1 MKRIL
6 VVVGLVVG
14 TAASA
19 AAQFMGMP
27 VWNSP
32 KGGTGVTISG
42 DMGLPNEDM
51 GKGTAF
57 GARASVGLANIT
69 LTGGISTWTP
79 DNANDAITSFGADA
93 AFRVIGG
100 SLMPVAINIQ
110 VGAARTNEVPVPV
123 LGNVARTNII
133 AGAGISAGLPTPGVS
148 IEPYVSVTN
157 RWQIIEGDSESRV
170 GVTFGANLGFGM
182 FGVHVA
188 YDTSSDNGTTQ
199 SILGIG
205 AHVSLRAPLGM

>member
-1 MKRIL
+1 
-6 VVVGLVVG
+6 
-14 TAASA
+14 
-19 AAQFMGMP
+19 
-27 VWNSP
+27 
-32 KGGTGVTISG
+32 
-42 DMGLPNEDM
+42 MGLPNEDM